1 MKNTVT
7 IDSQREQR
15 SQWKQLLET
24 VTFLAGRFLI
34 AIVVVMLM
42 VGLSLA
48 FVGLGNVAHAAPAKS
63 LTQER
68 TAITTMS
75 KDDGSK
81 GDHHHHRH
89 HHHTHHHHQHTRDGE
104 SYTE

>member
-1 MKNTVT
+1 MKHTVT

-75 KDDGSK
+75 KDDGDE
-81 GDHHHHRH
+81 GEHHHHRH
-89 HHHTHHHHQHTRDGE
+89 HHHHHHHHHHE
-104 SYTE
+104 EEEEE